1 MRIEISDEIVKK
13 MKQLNECCDFGKE
26 ELKEYLSEVI
36 EELLEDYISDNSD
49 STTFDGADDE
59 E

>member
-36 EELLEDYISDNSD
+36 EELLEDYIADNSD
-49 STTFDGADDE
+49 LNFNEGDDE